1 MRFLLTNDDGIQAP
15 GLALLARVAA
25 RFGEVFV
32 VAPDGERSAVSRG
45 LSLYQPLR
53 LRELRSGWFACDGTP
68 ADAIYVAL
76 HHLQLAPDLVLS
88 GINPG
93 PNLGHDIHYSGTVAA
108 ALEAAWHGVPALAL
122 SHDSRD
128 TEIFAIMD
136 QRLETLLDAL
146 LRLRPATVL
155 ALNVNLPSAAKGPWG
170 GVRLTF
176 PGSRRYSKEVLQR
189 TDPRGRPYL
198 WLGGARVTMADVPG
212 SDCNALADGQISV
225 TPLGDDLC
233 LHDRLVP
240 LQAALGD
247 AIYTPIDD
255 HKPATAGQE
264 PP

>member
-1 MRFLLTNDDGIQAP
+1 MRFLLTNDDGIDAP
-15 GLALLARVAA
+15 GLALLARVAG
-25 RFGEVFV
+25 RLGEVFV

-53 LRELRSGWFACDGTP
+53 LHERRPGWFACDGTP

-128 TEIFAIMD
+128 TAFFATMD
-136 QRLETLLDAL
+136 QRLETLLRAL
-146 LRLRPATVL
+146 LALPLTSAL
-155 ALNVNLPSAAKGPWG
+155 ALNVNLPSAARGPWR
-170 GVRLTF
+170 GVRLTTV
-176 PGSRRYSKEVLQR
+176 GSRRYSTEVIQR
-189 TDPRGRPYL
+189 ADPRGRPYL
-198 WLGGARVTMADVPG
+198 WLGGAQVTMADVPG
-212 SDCNALADGQISV
+212 SDCNALADGQVSV

-233 LHDRLVP
+233 LHDRLAD

-247 AIYTPIDD
+247 AASTSMQD
-255 HKPATAGQE
+255 
-264 PP
+264 